1 MSVTRLV
8 RIGAFAVALVV
19 AVVSSGSA
27 QGSTTTGAIRGRV
40 ADEAGN
46 PLPAA
51 TVVAT
56 NEETGFQR
64 GTQTDD
70 DGVYVVRFLPP
81 GTYRVAARR
90 IGQQQAELP
99 GVRVT
104 VGSTA
109 PANFTL
115 RTAAVQLTGVEVRAN
130 AREIDV
136 ADAGVKQTVSQEEIA
151 ELPSLGRDFTDFIA
165 LSGLV
170 SPAPEVTTGGQFA
183 IAGQRPS
190 QTSIQIDG
198 VDANNAFFGENRG
211 GSRIPFAFSLESIR
225 EFQIITNG
233 FDVEFGNYSGGV
245 INIVTQGGTNDFRA
259 SVYGNYRGK
268 SFTRSDF
275 DGNPPNNFS
284 VQQYAGKVSGPI
296 IRDRVH
302 YLVSLDGQRRR
313 EPFRSIT
320 PEFLRG
326 TGAPEDVATA
336 DSLERFFDVLEE
348 QYGVGGARSQYGEWE
363 ISNDVLT
370 LFGRLDW
377 TLSDRHRLSVRNNFS
392 DHKNLNEAGGFAFP
406 AGISQAESFKDRANS
421 LVSELTS
428 VITPRIFNVLRLQYA
443 TEERPRIG
451 NNLKP
456 ELRVRLD
463 ANETVEYGG
472 AFISFRNFLDETKF
486 QIVDNVTLA
495 LGNHS
500 LKLGTNNTFSS
511 IENIFW
517 LNGSGGFEF
526 NSLADFEAFRP
537 SRFNRNVRADSVA
550 PNATFDVQEYSLY
563 AQDEWRITPK
573 LLGVIG
579 VRYDVQRYG
588 DRPGRVVDAERA
600 FGIETGVAPID
611 DNNVSPRLSFT
622 YDVRG
627 NATEL
632 IRIGAGFFY
641 GRVPFVMGSNV
652 GITDNPLLV
661 VDCRGSLTAVPLPPD
676 IPPDPSDYRT
686 WAASGDDNPF
696 TCGGAGGFG
705 GVPEYTFWNG
715 GFELPETLKANVGY
729 ERQLRP
735 GTIASIDLLFSESS
749 KLYTVRNINLRDP
762 QFQLASEGGRRVFVP
777 AGRFAPISAAGADR
791 FRNTDFAS
799 VYVNYNDGVA
809 RSFSTTLNVDHRLTD
824 SSAVRASY
832 TYTRA
837 YDNSTYSCCTANEG
851 FTSQRYGALGPNVI
865 GDIGDEAAGW
875 GPSNFS
881 RDHTIVLSG
890 TFRLPF
896 GIRLSPKWSIRSGT
910 PWGPEVSGDING
922 DGVLFNDRPYI
933 FRPNELPVFVPA
945 SVVNRDSVVAVAR
958 ARYSDILAKHD
969 CVGDYV
975 GQIIPRNTCRQPWF
989 NQLDLTIR
997 KRFAT
1002 AADQGAEVHVDL
1014 FNVLNG
1020 LNDKW
1025 GRNVSVT
1032 AARRNLLFAQQYDPG
1047 TGQVLYTVPAP
1058 ESFADRTQVG
1068 SNLLMQ
1074 FSAQIGVRYYF

>member
-1 MSVTRLV
+1 MSVIRLA
-8 RIGAFAVALVV
+8 RLAAFNSLLLAGVV
-19 AVVSSGSA
+19 ASA
-27 QGSTTTGAIRGRV
+27 AAQASTTTGNIRGRV
-40 ADEAGN
+40 TDEAGN

-64 GTQTDD
+64 GTQTGD
-70 DGVYVVRFLPP
+70 DGVFVVRFLPP
-81 GTYRVAARR
+81 GSYRVAARR
-90 IGQQQAELP
+90 IGQQASELP
-99 GVRVT
+99 GIRVT

-115 RTAAVQLTGVEVRAN
+115 RTAAVQLAGVEVTA
-130 AREIDV
+130 AGREIDV

-259 SVYGNYRGK
+259 SLYGNYRDK
-268 SFTRSDF
+268 SLTREDF

-296 IRDRVH
+296 VRDQLH
-302 YLVSLDGQRRR
+302 YLVSVDGQRRR

-320 PEFLRG
+320 PGFLRASG
-326 TGAPEDVATA
+326 DAADAASA
-336 DSLERFFDVLEE
+336 DSLERFFDVLESE
-348 QYGVGGARSQYGEWE
+348 YGVAGAASQYGEWE

-370 LFGRLDW
+370 IFGRLDW
-377 TLSDRHRLSVRNNFS
+377 TLNDRHRLSVRNNFS
-392 DHKNLNEAGGFAFP
+392 DHKNLDEAGSFAFP
-406 AGISQAESFKDRANS
+406 AGRSQAESFKDRANS
-421 LVSELTS
+421 LVGELTS
-428 VITPRIFNVLRLQYA
+428 VLTPSIFNVLRVQYA

-486 QIVDNVTLA
+486 QVVDNVTLA
-495 LGNHS
+495 LGDHS
-500 LKLGTNNTFSS
+500 IKLGTNNTFTA

-537 SRFNRNVRADSVA
+537 SRFNRNVRADSVT

-573 LLGVIG
+573 LLGVFG
-579 VRYDVQRYG
+579 VRYDIQRYG

-600 FGIETGVAPID
+600 FGLETGIAPID
-611 DNNVSPRLSFT
+611 DDNISPRVSFT
-622 YDVRG
+622 YDLKG
-627 NATEL
+627 DATQL
-632 IRIGAGFFY
+632 IRLGGGLFY

-652 GITDNPLLV
+652 ASTDTPLLV
-661 VDCRGSLTAVPLPPD
+661 VECRGSLTEVPTPPD
-676 IPPDPSDYRT
+676 VPPDVSDYPT
-686 WAASGDDNPF
+686 WAASGENNPF
-696 TCGGAGGFG
+696 GCGGAGGVG
-705 GVPEYTFWNG
+705 GVPEYAFWNS
-715 GFELPETLKANVGY
+715 GFEIPETIKANIGY

-735 GTIASIDLLFSESS
+735 GTLASIDLLFSESS

-762 QFQLASEGGRRVFVP
+762 QFELTGEGGRRVFVP
-777 AGRFAPISAAGADR
+777 AGRFAPNSAAGTDR
-791 FRNTDFAS
+791 FRNADFAS
-799 VYVNYNDGVA
+799 VYVNYNDGIA
-809 RSFSTTLNVDHRLTD
+809 RSFAASLNVDHRLTD

-851 FTSQRYGALGPNVI
+851 FTGQRYGALGPNVI
-865 GDIGDEAAGW
+865 GGIGDEARGW
-875 GPSNFS
+875 GPSNFT
-881 RDHTIVLSG
+881 REHTIVLSG
-890 TFRLPF
+890 TFRLPY
-896 GIRLSPKWSIRSGT
+896 GIRVSPKWSIRSGT
-910 PWGPEVSGDING
+910 PWGPEVSGDINA
-922 DGVLFNDRPYI
+922 DGVNFNDRPYI
-933 FRPNELPVFVPA
+933 FRPEELPVFVA
-945 SVVNRDSVVAVAR
+945 SSATNPDSVVAAAR
-958 ARYSDILAKHD
+958 SRYADFLGEHD

-989 NQLDLTIR
+989 NQLDMTIR
-997 KRFAT
+997 KRFET
-1002 AADQGAEVHVDL
+1002 AGDQAAEVHIDL

-1020 LNDKW
+1020 LNSAW

-1032 AARRNLLFAQQYDPG
+1032 AARRNILLAQDYDAAN
-1047 TGQVLYTVPAP
+1047 GQVRYTVPAT
-1058 ESFADRTQVG
+1058 FASRTQVG
-1068 SNLLMQ
+1068 SNLLLQ
-1074 FSAQIGVRYYF
+1074 FSAQIGLRYYF

>member
-1 MSVTRLV
+1 MFLTGILRCAGIAIALLATIAASA
-8 RIGAFAVALVV
+8 GAQA
-19 AVVSSGSA
+19 
-27 QGSTTTGAIRGRV
+27 STTTGNIRGRV
-40 ADEAGN
+40 IDEAGN

-81 GTYRVAARR
+81 GSYRVAARR
-90 IGQQQAELP
+90 IGQQPSEVP
-99 GVRVT
+99 GIRVT

-115 RTAAVQLTGVEVRAN
+115 RTAAVQLTGVEVVAN

-170 SPAPEVTTGGQFA
+170 SPAPEVTTGGQFS

-259 SVYGNYRGK
+259 SLYGNYRDK
-268 SFTRSDF
+268 SLTREDF
-275 DGNPPNNFS
+275 DGNAPNNFS

-296 IRDRVH
+296 IRDRLH
-302 YLVSLDGQRRR
+302 YLVSVDGQRRR

-320 PEFLRG
+320 PAFLRG
-326 TGAPEDVATA
+326 TGDAADAASA
-336 DSLERFFDVLEE
+336 DSLERFFDVLES
-348 QYGVGGARSQYGEWE
+348 QYGVASAGSQYGEWE

-370 LFGRLDW
+370 LFGRADW

-392 DHKNLNEAGGFAFP
+392 DHKNLDEAGSFAFP
-406 AGISQAESFKDRANS
+406 AGRSQAESFKDRANS
-421 LVSELTS
+421 LVGELTS
-428 VITPRIFNVLRLQYA
+428 VITPSIFNVLRLQYA

-472 AFISFRNFLDETKF
+472 AFISFRNFLDETKL
-486 QIVDNVTLA
+486 QLVDNVTLA

-500 LKLGTNNTFSS
+500 IKVGTNNTFTS

-537 SRFNRNVRADSVA
+537 SRFNRNVRADSVT
-550 PNATFDVQEYSLY
+550 PNAVFDVQEYSAY

-573 LLGVIG
+573 LLGVFG
-579 VRYDVQRYG
+579 VRYDIQRYG

-600 FGIETGVAPID
+600 FGLETGIAPID
-611 DNNVSPRLSFT
+611 DNNVSPRVSFT
-622 YDVRG
+622 YDLKG
-627 NATEL
+627 DATQV
-632 IRIGAGFFY
+632 IRAGAGLFY

-652 GITDNPLLV
+652 ASTDTPLLV
-661 VDCRGSLTAVPLPPD
+661 VECRGSLTEIPVPADVPPS
-676 IPPDPSDYRT
+676 PASYRN

-696 TCGGAGGFG
+696 TCGGAGGVG
-705 GVPEYTFWNG
+705 GVPEYAFWNS
-715 GFELPETLKANVGY
+715 GFEIPETLKANIGY
-729 ERQLRP
+729 ERQLRR
-735 GTIASIDLLFSESS
+735 GTLASIDLLFSESS
-749 KLYTVRNINLRDP
+749 KLYTVRNVNLRDP
-762 QFQLASEGGRRVFVP
+762 QFELAGEGGRRVFVP
-777 AGRFAPISAAGADR
+777 AGRFTPSTAAGTDR

-799 VYVNYNDGVA
+799 IYVNYNDGVA
-809 RSFSTTLNVDHRLTD
+809 RAFAATLNIDHRLTD

-865 GDIGDEAAGW
+865 GPIGDESTGW
-875 GPSNFS
+875 GPSNFN
-881 RDHTIVLSG
+881 RDHSIVLSG
-890 TFRLPF
+890 TFRLPY
-896 GIRLSPKWSIRSGT
+896 GIRVSPKWSIRSGT
-910 PWGPEVSGDING
+910 PWGPEVSGDINA
-922 DGVLFNDRPYI
+922 DGVNFNDRPFI
-933 FRPNELPVFVPA
+933 FRPEDLPVFVA
-945 SVVNRDSVVAVAR
+945 SSVTNRDSVVAVAR
-958 ARYSDILAKHD
+958 ARYSDFLAEND

-989 NQLDLTIR
+989 NQLDMTIR

-1002 AADQGAEVHVDL
+1002 AGDQAAEVHIDL

-1020 LNDKW
+1020 LNSDW

-1032 AARRNLLFAQQYDPG
+1032 AARRNLLLAQQYDAG
-1047 TGQVLYTVPAP
+1047 TGQVQYTVPAT
-1058 ESFADRTQVG
+1058 FASRTQVG
-1068 SNLLMQ
+1068 SNLLLQ

>member
-1 MSVTRLV
+1 MSVTTLTR
-8 RIGAFAVALVV
+8 GAAMALGLLVV
-19 AVVSSGSA
+19 LASSAGA
-27 QGSTTTGAIRGRV
+27 QASTTTGNIRGRV
-40 ADEAGN
+40 VDEAGN

-51 TVVAT
+51 TVLAT

-64 GTQTDD
+64 GTQTGD

-90 IGQQQAELP
+90 IGQQPAEVP
-99 GVRVT
+99 GIRVT

-115 RTAAVQLTGVEVRAN
+115 RTAAVQLTGIEVTASGRS
-130 AREIDV
+130 IDV

-151 ELPSLGRDFTDFIA
+151 QLPSLGRDFTDFIA

-170 SPAPEVTTGGQFA
+170 SPVPEETTGGQFS
-183 IAGQRPS
+183 IAGLRPS
-190 QTSIQIDG
+190 QTSVQIDG

-259 SVYGNYRGK
+259 SVYGNHRGK
-268 SFTRSDF
+268 SLTRSDF

-284 VQQYAGKVSGPI
+284 AQQYAARVSGPV
-296 IRDRVH
+296 IRDQLH
-302 YLVSLDGQRRR
+302 YLVSVDGQRRR

-326 TGAPEDVATA
+326 TGEPADAATA
-336 DSLERFFDVLEE
+336 DSLERFFNVLEA
-348 QYGVGGARSQYGEWE
+348 QYGVAGARSQYGEWE

-377 TLSDRHRLSVRNNFS
+377 TLNDRHRLSIRNNFS
-392 DHKNLNEAGGFAFP
+392 DHKNLDEAGGFAFP

-421 LVSELTS
+421 LVGELTS
-428 VITPRIFNVLRLQYA
+428 VITPRIFNVLRVQYA

-463 ANETVEYGG
+463 PNETVEYGG
-472 AFISFRNFLDETKF
+472 AFISFRNFLDETKL

-495 LGNHS
+495 FGDHS
-500 LKLGTNNTFSS
+500 LKLGTNNTFTS
-511 IENIFW
+511 IENVFW

-526 NSLADFEAFRP
+526 NSLGDFAAFRP
-537 SRFNRNVRADSVA
+537 SRFSRNVRADSVT

-563 AQDEWRITPK
+563 GQDEWRITPK

-600 FGIETGVAPID
+600 FGIETGIAPID
-611 DNNVSPRLSFT
+611 DNNISPRASFT

-627 NATEL
+627 DGTEI
-632 IRIGAGFFY
+632 IRAGAGLFY

-652 GITDNPLLV
+652 SITDTPLLV
-661 VDCRGSLTAVPLPPD
+661 VDCRGSLTADPVPPD
-676 IPPDPSDYRT
+676 VPPSPAAYRT
-686 WAASGDDNPF
+686 WASTGDDNPF
-696 TCGGAGGFG
+696 TCGGAGGLT
-705 GVPEYTFWNG
+705 GVPEYTFWND

-729 ERQLRP
+729 ERQIRP
-735 GTIASIDLLFSESS
+735 GTIASLDFIFSESS
-749 KLYTVRNINLRDP
+749 KLYTVRNVNLRDP
-762 QFQLASEGGRRVFVP
+762 QFELAAEGGRRVFVP
-777 AGRFAPISAAGADR
+777 ASRFSPSLGAGTDR
-791 FRNTDFAS
+791 LRNTDFAN
-799 VYVNYNDGVA
+799 VYVNYNDGLA
-809 RSFSTTLNVDHRLTD
+809 RSMSGTINVDHRLTD
-824 SSAVRASY
+824 SSSLRASY
-832 TYTRA
+832 TYTWA
-837 YDNSTYSCCTANEG
+837 YDNSSYSCCTAFEA
-851 FTSQRYGALGPNVI
+851 FTDPRYGALGPNII
-865 GDIGDEAAGW
+865 GAIGDESGGW
-875 GPSNFS
+875 GPSDFE
-881 RDHTIVLSG
+881 RKHAVVFSG
-890 TFRLPF
+890 TFRLPY
-896 GIRLSPKWSIRSGT
+896 GIRVSPKWSLRSGR

-933 FRPNELPVFVPA
+933 FRPEELPVFVPA
-945 SVVNRDSVVAVAR
+945 SVTNRDSVIAVSR
-958 ARYSDILAKHD
+958 ARYADILGEFD

-997 KRFAT
+997 KHFAT
-1002 AADQGAEVHVDL
+1002 AGDQAAEIHVDL

-1020 LNDKW
+1020 LNRKW
-1025 GRNVSVT
+1025 GRNVHIFQ
-1032 AARRNLLFAQQYDPG
+1032 ARRNLLFAQQYDAG
-1047 TGQVLYTVPAP
+1047 SGQVQYTVPTT
-1058 ESFADRTQVG
+1058 FATRTQVG
-1068 SNLLMQ
+1068 SNLLLQ
-1074 FSAQIGVRYYF
+1074 FSAQVGLRYSF

>member
-1 MSVTRLV
+1 MFVTALTRRVVFALGLLV
-8 RIGAFAVALVV
+8 GVA
-19 AVVSSGSA
+19 SSMAA
-27 QGSTTTGAIRGRV
+27 QASTTTGNIRGRV
-40 ADEAGN
+40 VDEAGN

-70 DGVYVVRFLPP
+70 EGVYVLRFLPP
-81 GTYRVAARR
+81 GSYRVAARR
-90 IGQQQAELP
+90 IGQQPSEVP
-99 GVRVT
+99 GIRVT

-115 RTAAVQLTGVEVRAN
+115 RSAAVQLTGVEVTAN

-245 INIVTQGGTNDFRA
+245 VNIVTQGGTNDFRA
-259 SVYGNYRGK
+259 SIYGNYRDK
-268 SFTRSDF
+268 SLTREDF

-296 IRDRVH
+296 VRDQLH
-302 YLVSLDGQRRR
+302 YLVSVDGQRRR

-320 PEFLRG
+320 PAFLRG
-326 TGAPEDVATA
+326 NNEPADSASA
-336 DSLERFFDVLEE
+336 DSLERFFDVLED
-348 QYGVGGARSQYGEWE
+348 QYGVTGAASQYGEWE

-370 LFGRLDW
+370 IFGRLDW
-377 TLSDRHRLSVRNNFS
+377 TLNDRHRMSVRNNFS
-392 DHKNLNEAGGFAFP
+392 DHKNLDEAGSFAFP
-406 AGISQAESFKDRANS
+406 AGRSQAESFKDRANS
-421 LVSELTS
+421 LVGELTS
-428 VITPRIFNVLRLQYA
+428 VITPRIFNVLRVQYA

-486 QIVDNVTLA
+486 QVVDNVTLA
-495 LGNHS
+495 FGDHS
-500 LKLGTNNTFSS
+500 IKLGTNNTFTS

-537 SRFNRNVRADSVA
+537 SRFNRNVRADSVT
-550 PNATFDVQEYSLY
+550 PNATFDVQEYSVY

-573 LLGVIG
+573 LLGVFG
-579 VRYDVQRYG
+579 VRYDIQRYG

-600 FGIETGVAPID
+600 FGLETGIAPID
-611 DNNVSPRLSFT
+611 DNNISPRVSFT
-622 YDVRG
+622 YDLKG
-627 NATEL
+627 DATQL
-632 IRIGAGFFY
+632 IRLGGGLFY

-652 GITDNPLLV
+652 ASTDTPLLV
-661 VDCRGSLTAVPLPPD
+661 VECRGSLTEVPTPPD
-676 IPPDPSDYRT
+676 VPPDVSDYPT
-686 WAASGDDNPF
+686 WAASGEDNPF
-696 TCGGAGGFG
+696 GCGGAGGVG
-705 GVPEYTFWNG
+705 GVPEYAFWNS
-715 GFELPETLKANVGY
+715 GFEIPETIKANIGY

-735 GTIASIDLLFSESS
+735 GTLASIDLLFSESS

-762 QFQLASEGGRRVFVP
+762 QFQLTGEGGRRVFVP
-777 AGRFAPISAAGADR
+777 AGRFSPSSAAGSDR
-791 FRNTDFAS
+791 FRNADFAS
-799 VYVNYNDGVA
+799 VYVNYNDGIA
-809 RSFSTTLNVDHRLTD
+809 RSFAASLNVDHRLTD

-851 FTSQRYGALGPNVI
+851 FTGQRYGALGPNVI
-865 GDIGDEAAGW
+865 GGIGDEATGW
-875 GPSNFS
+875 GPSNFNREHS
-881 RDHTIVLSG
+881 IVLSG

-896 GIRLSPKWSIRSGT
+896 GIRVSPKWSIRSGT
-910 PWGPEVSGDING
+910 PWGPEVSGDINA
-922 DGVLFNDRPYI
+922 DGVNFNDRPYI
-933 FRPNELPVFVPA
+933 FRPEELPVFVAA
-945 SVVNRDSVVAVAR
+945 SATNPDSVVASAR
-958 ARYSDILAKHD
+958 ARYADFLGEHD

-989 NQLDLTIR
+989 NQLDMTIR
-997 KRFAT
+997 KRFET
-1002 AADQGAEVHVDL
+1002 AGDQAAEVHIDL

-1020 LNDKW
+1020 LNSDW

-1032 AARRNLLFAQQYDPG
+1032 AARRNLLLAQDYDAANG
-1047 TGQVLYTVPAP
+1047 RIRYTVPAR
-1058 ESFADRTQVG
+1058 FADRTQVG
-1068 SNLLMQ
+1068 SNLLLQ

>member
-1 MSVTRLV
+1 MMR
-8 RIGAFAVALVV
+8 FAGVAALAVGLLATV
-19 AVVSSGSA
+19 ASSGIA
-27 QGSTTTGAIRGRV
+27 QSSTTTGNIRGRV
-40 ADEAGN
+40 TDEAGN

-70 DGVYVVRFLPP
+70 AGVYVVRFLPP

-90 IGQQQAELP
+90 IGQQASEVS
-99 GVRVT
+99 GIRVI
-104 VGSTA
+104 VGSTT

-115 RTAAVQLTGVEVRAN
+115 RTAAVQLTGVEVTASARA
-130 AREIDV
+130 IDV

-151 ELPSLGRDFTDFIA
+151 ELPALGRDFTDFIS

-233 FDVEFGNYSGGV
+233 FDVEFGAYSGGIV
-245 INIVTQGGTNDFRA
+245 NIVTQGGTNDFRGTL
-259 SVYGNYRGK
+259 YGNYRGQ
-268 SFTRSDF
+268 SLTSNDF

-284 VQQYAGKVSGPI
+284 VQQYAGRVSGPI
-296 IRDRVH
+296 ARDKVH
-302 YLVSLDGQRRR
+302 YLLSLDGQRRR
-313 EPFRSIT
+313 EPFRSIS
-320 PEFLRG
+320 PQFLRG
-326 TGAPEDVATA
+326 SGNAEDVATA
-336 DSLERFFDVLEE
+336 DSLERFYDVLET
-348 QYGVGGARSQYGEWE
+348 QYGVANASSQYGEWE

-370 LFGRLDW
+370 IFGRIDW
-377 TLSDRHRLSVRNNFS
+377 SLNDRHRLSLRNNYS
-392 DHKNLNEAGGFAFP
+392 NHKNHDEAGSFAFP
-406 AGISQAESFKDRANS
+406 AGISQAEAFEDRANS
-421 LVSELTS
+421 LVGELTS
-428 VITPRIFNVLRLQYA
+428 VITPSIFNVLRVQYA
-443 TEERPRIG
+443 TEDRPRIG

-472 AFISFRNFLDETKF
+472 AFISFRNFLDERKL
-486 QIVDNVTLA
+486 QIVDNVTFA
-495 LGNHS
+495 AGDHT

-517 LNGSGGFEF
+517 LNGSGGYEF

-537 SRFNRNVRADSVA
+537 SRFNRNVRADSVT
-550 PNATFDVQEYSLY
+550 PNATFDVQEYSIY

-573 LLGVIG
+573 LIGIFG

-600 FGIETGVAPID
+600 FGIETGIAPID
-611 DNNVSPRLSFT
+611 DNNISPRVSFT
-622 YDVRG
+622 YNVRG

-632 IRIGAGFFY
+632 IRAGAGFFY

-652 GITDNPLLV
+652 AITDNPLLV
-661 VDCRGSLTAVPLPPD
+661 VDCRGSLTAIPVPPD
-676 IPPDPSDYRT
+676 IPPSPAAYET
-686 WAASGDDNPF
+686 WSPSGDDNPF
-696 TCGGAGGFG
+696 TCGGAGGLG
-705 GVPEYTFWNG
+705 GVPEYTFWNS
-715 GFELPETLKANVGY
+715 GFELPETIKANLGY

-735 GTIASIDLLFSESS
+735 GTVASIDLLYSESS
-749 KLYTVRNINLRDP
+749 KLYTVRNINLRDA
-762 QFQLASEGGRRVFVP
+762 QFELATEGGRRVFVP
-777 AGRFAPISAAGADR
+777 AGRFAPASAAGSDR
-791 FRNTDFAS
+791 FLNTDFAS

-809 RSFSTTLNVDHRLTD
+809 RAFAATLNVDHRLND
-824 SSAVRASY
+824 SSSVRASY
-832 TYTRA
+832 TFTRA

-851 FTSQRYGALGPNVI
+851 FTGQRYGALGPNAI
-865 GDIGDEAAGW
+865 GDIGDESAGW
-875 GPSNFS
+875 GPSNFT
-881 RDHTIVLSG
+881 RDHAIVLSG
-890 TFRLPF
+890 TFRAPF
-896 GIRLSPKWSIRSGT
+896 GIRVSPKWSIRSGT

-922 DGVLFNDRPYI
+922 DGVLFNDRPYV
-933 FRPNELPVFVPA
+933 FRPEELPVFVA
-945 SVVNRDSVVAVAR
+945 SSVTNRDSVVALHR
-958 ARYSDILAKHD
+958 ARYSDILAEHE

-997 KRFAT
+997 KRFT
-1002 AADQGAEVHVDL
+1002 TGGDQGAELQIDL

-1020 LNDKW
+1020 LNSDW

-1032 AARRNLLFAQQYDPG
+1032 AARRNLLLAQQYDAASG
-1047 TGQVLYTVPAP
+1047 NVQYTVPTT
-1058 ESFADRTQVG
+1058 FADRTQVG
-1068 SNLLMQ
+1068 SNLLLQ

>member
-1 MSVTRLV
+1 VSVIRLA
-8 RIGAFAVALVV
+8 RLATLACALL
-19 AVVSSGSA
+19 AGSVSLAAA
-27 QGSTTTGAIRGRV
+27 QASTTTGNIRGRV
-40 ADEAGN
+40 TDEAGN

-64 GTQTDD
+64 GTQTGD

-81 GTYRVAARR
+81 GSYRVAARR
-90 IGQQQAELP
+90 IGQEPSEVP
-99 GVRVT
+99 GIRVT

-115 RTAAVQLTGVEVRAN
+115 RTAAVQLSVLTVTAN

-259 SVYGNYRGK
+259 SLYGNYRDK
-268 SFTRSDF
+268 SLTREDF

-296 IRDRVH
+296 RRDRLH
-302 YLVSLDGQRRR
+302 YLVSVDGQRRR

-320 PEFLRG
+320 PAFLRASG
-326 TGAPEDVATA
+326 DAADAASA
-336 DSLERFFDVLEE
+336 DSLERFFDVLESE
-348 QYGVGGARSQYGEWE
+348 YGVAGAASQYGEWE

-370 LFGRLDW
+370 IFGRVDW
-377 TLSDRHRLSVRNNFS
+377 TLNDRHRLSVRNNFS
-392 DHKNLNEAGGFAFP
+392 DHKNLDEAGSFAFP
-406 AGISQAESFKDRANS
+406 AGRSQAESFKDRANS
-421 LVSELTS
+421 LVGELTS
-428 VITPRIFNVLRLQYA
+428 VITPSIFNVFRIQYA

-472 AFISFRNFLDETKF
+472 AFISFRNFLDETKL
-486 QIVDNVTLA
+486 QLVDNVTLA
-495 LGNHS
+495 LGDHS
-500 LKLGTNNTFSS
+500 IKVGTNNTLTS

-537 SRFNRNVRADSVA
+537 SRFNRNVRADSVT
-550 PNATFDVQEYSLY
+550 PNATFDVQEYSVY

-573 LLGVIG
+573 LLGVFG
-579 VRYDVQRYG
+579 VRYDIQRYG

-600 FGIETGVAPID
+600 FGLETGIAPID
-611 DNNVSPRLSFT
+611 DNNVSPRVSFT
-622 YDVRG
+622 YDLKG
-627 NATEL
+627 DATQL
-632 IRIGAGFFY
+632 IRLGGGLFY

-652 GITDNPLLV
+652 ASTDTPLLV
-661 VDCRGSLTAVPLPPD
+661 VECRGSLAEIPTPPD
-676 IPPDPSDYRT
+676 VPPSVAPYRN
-686 WAASGDDNPF
+686 WSASGDDNPF
-696 TCGGAGGFG
+696 GCGGAGGLG
-705 GVPEYTFWNG
+705 GVPEYAFWNS
-715 GFELPETLKANVGY
+715 GFEIPETIKANIGY

-735 GTIASIDLLFSESS
+735 GTLASVDLLFSESS

-762 QFQLASEGGRRVFVP
+762 QFELTGEGGRRIFVP
-777 AGRFAPISAAGADR
+777 AGRFSPSSAAGTDR
-791 FRNTDFAS
+791 FRNADFAS
-799 VYVNYNDGVA
+799 VYVNYNDGIA
-809 RSFSTTLNVDHRLTD
+809 RSFAASLNVDHRLSD
-824 SSAVRASY
+824 SAAVRASY

-851 FTSQRYGALGPNVI
+851 FTGQRYGALGPNVI
-865 GDIGDEAAGW
+865 GGIGDESRGW
-875 GPSNFS
+875 GPSNFN
-881 RDHTIVLSG
+881 REHTIVLSG

-896 GIRLSPKWSIRSGT
+896 GIRVSPKWSIRSGT
-910 PWGPEVSGDING
+910 PWGPEVSGDINA
-922 DGVLFNDRPYI
+922 DGVSFNDRPYI
-933 FRPNELPVFVPA
+933 FRPEELPVFVA
-945 SVVNRDSVVAVAR
+945 SSATNPDSIVAAAR
-958 ARYSDILAKHD
+958 SRYSDFLGEHD

-989 NQLDLTIR
+989 NQLDMTVR
-997 KRFAT
+997 KRFDMAGDQ
-1002 AADQGAEVHVDL
+1002 AAELHIDL

-1020 LNDKW
+1020 LNSDW

-1032 AARRNLLFAQQYDPG
+1032 AARRNILLAQDYDAAN
-1047 TGQVLYTVPAP
+1047 GQVRYTVPAT
-1058 ESFADRTQVG
+1058 FASRTQVG
-1068 SNLLMQ
+1068 SNLLLQ
-1074 FSAQIGVRYYF
+1074 FSAQIGLRYYF

>member
-1 MSVTRLV
+1 MTSIIRRATIALALLAA
-8 RIGAFAVALVV
+8 IATSAF
-19 AVVSSGSA
+19 A
-27 QGSTTTGAIRGRV
+27 QGSTTTGSIRGRV
-40 ADEAGN
+40 VNEGGN

-64 GTQTDD
+64 GTQSDD
-70 DGVYVVRFLPP
+70 EGVYVIRFLPP
-81 GTYRVAARR
+81 GSYRVAARR
-90 IGQQQAELP
+90 IGQTAAEVP

-115 RTAAVQLTGVEVRAN
+115 RAAAVQLAGVEVTASG
-130 AREIDV
+130 REIDV
-136 ADAGVKQTVSQEEIA
+136 ADAGVKQTVTQEEIA
-151 ELPSLGRDFTDFIA
+151 ELPSLGRDFTDFIS

-259 SVYGNYRGK
+259 SVYGNYRDK
-268 SFTRSDF
+268 SLTREDF
-275 DGNPPNNFS
+275 DGNAPNNFS

-296 IRDRVH
+296 RRDQLH
-302 YLVSLDGQRRR
+302 YLVSVDGQRRR

-320 PEFLRG
+320 PAFLRG
-326 TGAPEDVATA
+326 TGNAADAASA
-336 DSLERFFDVLEE
+336 DSLERFYEVLEG
-348 QYGVGGARSQYGEWE
+348 QYGVAGASSQYGEWE

-370 LFGRLDW
+370 IFGRLDW
-377 TLSDRHRLSVRNNFS
+377 TINDRHRLSVRNNFS
-392 DHKNLNEAGGFAFP
+392 DHKNLDEAGGFAFP
-406 AGISQAESFKDRANS
+406 AGRSQAESFKDRANS

-456 ELRVRLD
+456 ELRVRLN

-472 AFISFRNFLDETKF
+472 AFISFRNFLDETKL
-486 QIVDNVTLA
+486 QLVDNVTLA
-495 LGNHS
+495 LGDHS
-500 LKLGTNNTFSS
+500 FKLGTNNTFTS

-526 NSLADFEAFRP
+526 NSLGDFEAFRP
-537 SRFNRNVRADSVA
+537 SRFNRNVRADSVT
-550 PNATFDVQEYSLY
+550 PNATFDVQEYSVY

-579 VRYDVQRYG
+579 VRYDIQRYG
-588 DRPGRVVDAERA
+588 DRPGRVVNAERA
-600 FGIETGVAPID
+600 FGLETGIAPVD
-611 DNNVSPRLSFT
+611 DNNVSPRVSFT
-622 YDVRG
+622 YNVTGD
-627 NATEL
+627 ATQV
-632 IRIGAGFFY
+632 IRLGAGLFY

-652 GITDNPLLV
+652 ASTDNPLLV
-661 VDCRGSLTAVPLPPD
+661 VECRGSLTEIPTPPD
-676 IPPDPSDYRT
+676 APPSPAPYRD
-686 WAASGDDNPF
+686 WSASGNDNPF
-696 TCGGAGGFG
+696 TCGGAGGVG
-705 GVPEYTFWNG
+705 GVPEYAFWNP
-715 GFELPETLKANVGY
+715 GFEIPETLKANIGY
-729 ERQLRP
+729 ERQLRR
-735 GTIASIDLLFSESS
+735 GTLASIDLLFSESS

-762 QFQLASEGGRRVFVP
+762 QFQLSGEGGRRVFVP
-777 AGRFAPISAAGADR
+777 AGRFTPSSAAGTDR
-791 FRNTDFAS
+791 FRNADFAS
-799 VYVNYNDGVA
+799 VYVNYNDGIA
-809 RSFSTTLNVDHRLTD
+809 RAFAATLNLDHRLTD

-832 TYTRA
+832 TFTRA

-865 GDIGDEAAGW
+865 GAIGDESAGW
-875 GPSNFS
+875 GLSNFN
-881 RDHTIVLSG
+881 REHAIVLSG

-896 GIRLSPKWSIRSGT
+896 GIRVSPKWSIRSGT
-910 PWGPEVSGDING
+910 PWGPEVSGDINA
-922 DGVLFNDRPYI
+922 DGVSFNDRPYI
-933 FRPNELPVFVPA
+933 FRPEELPVFVPA
-945 SVVNRDSVVAVAR
+945 SVINRDSVVAVAR
-958 ARYSDILAKHD
+958 ARYSDFLEKHD

-989 NQLDLTIR
+989 NQLDMTIR

-1002 AADQGAEVHVDL
+1002 AGDQAAEVHIDL
-1014 FNVLNG
+1014 FNVMNG
-1020 LNDKW
+1020 LNKDW

-1032 AARRNLLFAQQYDPG
+1032 AARRNLLLAQDYDA
-1047 TGQVLYTVPAP
+1047 TNGQVRYTVPAT
-1058 ESFADRTQVG
+1058 FASRTQVG
-1068 SNLLMQ
+1068 SNLLLQ

>member
-1 MSVTRLV
+1 MSVTTLTR
-8 RIGAFAVALVV
+8 GAAIAFGLLVALV
-19 AVVSSGSA
+19 SSAGA
-27 QGSTTTGAIRGRV
+27 QASTTTGNIRGRV
-40 ADEAGN
+40 VDEAGN

-51 TVVAT
+51 TVLAT

-64 GTQTDD
+64 GTQTGD

-90 IGQQQAELP
+90 IGQQPAEVP

-109 PANFTL
+109 QANFTL
-115 RTAAVQLTGVEVRAN
+115 RTAAVQLTGVEVTAN

-259 SVYGNYRGK
+259 SVYGNYRDK
-268 SFTRSDF
+268 SLTRADF

-284 VQQYAGKVSGPI
+284 VQQYAGRVSGPL
-296 IRDRVH
+296 IRDQLH
-302 YLVSLDGQRRR
+302 YLVSVDGQRRR

-320 PEFLRG
+320 PAFLRG
-326 TGAPEDVATA
+326 TGAPEDAATA
-336 DSLERFFDVLEE
+336 DSLERFFDVLGS
-348 QYGVGGARSQYGEWE
+348 QYGVAGAASQYGEWE

-370 LFGRLDW
+370 LFGRVDW
-377 TLSDRHRLSVRNNFS
+377 TLNDRHRLSVRNNFS
-392 DHKNLNEAGGFAFP
+392 DHKNLDEAGGFAFP
-406 AGISQAESFKDRANS
+406 AGRSQAESFKDRANS
-421 LVSELTS
+421 LVGELTS
-428 VITPRIFNVLRLQYA
+428 VITPSIFNVLRVQYA
-443 TEERPRIG
+443 TEERPRVG

-472 AFISFRNFLDETKF
+472 AFISFRNFLDETKL

-495 LGNHS
+495 LGDHS
-500 LKLGTNNTFSS
+500 IKLGTNNTFSS
-511 IENIFW
+511 IENVFW

-526 NSLADFEAFRP
+526 NSLGDFEAFRP

-563 AQDEWRITPK
+563 AQDEWRITPR
-573 LLGVIG
+573 LLGVFG

-611 DNNVSPRLSFT
+611 DNNISPRVSFT
-622 YDVRG
+622 YDVKG
-627 NATEL
+627 DATQL
-632 IRIGAGFFY
+632 IRAGAGFFY

-652 GITDNPLLV
+652 AITDTPLLV
-661 VDCRGSLTAVPLPPD
+661 VDCRGSLTEIPTPPD
-676 IPPDPSDYRT
+676 VPPSPAPYRN
-686 WAASGDDNPF
+686 WAASGNDNPF
-696 TCGGAGGFG
+696 TCGGAGGLG
-705 GVPEYTFWNG
+705 GVPEYTFWQG
-715 GFELPETLKANVGY
+715 DFELPETLKANVGY
-729 ERQLRP
+729 ERQVRP
-735 GTIASIDLLFSESS
+735 GTLASIDVLFSETS
-749 KLYTVRNINLRDP
+749 KLYTVRNVNLRDP
-762 QFQLASEGGRRVFVP
+762 QFELSGEGGRRIFVP
-777 AGRFAPISAAGADR
+777 AGRFSPSSAAGADR

-809 RSFSTTLNVDHRLTD
+809 RAFAATLNIDHRLSD
-824 SSAVRASY
+824 SAAVRASY

-865 GDIGDEAAGW
+865 GAIGDEATGW
-875 GPSNFS
+875 GPSNFN
-881 RDHTIVLSG
+881 REHAIVLSG
-890 TFRLPF
+890 TFRLPY
-896 GIRLSPKWSIRSGT
+896 GIRVSPKWSIRSGT
-910 PWGPEVSGDING
+910 PWGPEVSGDINA
-922 DGVLFNDRPYI
+922 DGVNFNDRPYI
-933 FRPNELPVFVPA
+933 FRPEELPVFVPS
-945 SVVNRDSVVAVAR
+945 SVANRDSVVAVAR
-958 ARYSDILAKHD
+958 ARYADILGEFD

-989 NQLDLTIR
+989 NQLDMTIR
-997 KRFAT
+997 KRFET
-1002 AADQGAEVHVDL
+1002 AGSQAAEVHIDL

-1020 LNDKW
+1020 LNSDW

-1032 AARRNLLFAQQYDPG
+1032 AARRNLLVAQQYDAG
-1047 TGQVLYTVPAP
+1047 TGQVQYTVPAT
-1058 ESFADRTQVG
+1058 FGNRTQVG
-1068 SNLLMQ
+1068 SNLLLQ

>member
-1 MSVTRLV
+1 MSVIRLARLAAIV
-8 RIGAFAVALVV
+8 FVVLTAL
-19 AVVSSGSA
+19 VSSGGA
-27 QGSTTTGAIRGRV
+27 QASTTTGNIRGRV
-40 ADEAGN
+40 VDEAGN
-46 PLPAA
+46 PLLAT

-90 IGQQQAELP
+90 IGQQAAEVP
-99 GVRVT
+99 GIRVT

-115 RTAAVQLTGVEVRAN
+115 RTAAVQLTAVQVTAN
-130 AREIDV
+130 VREIDV

-170 SPAPEVTTGGQFA
+170 SPAPEVTTGGQFS

-268 SFTRSDF
+268 SLTRPDF

-284 VQQYAGKVSGPI
+284 VQQYAGRLSGPI
-296 IRDRVH
+296 IRDQLH
-302 YLVSLDGQRRR
+302 YLVSVDGQRRR
-313 EPFRSIT
+313 EPFRSIS
-320 PEFLRG
+320 PAFLRG

-336 DSLERFFDVLEE
+336 DSLERFFDVLET
-348 QYGVGGARSQYGEWE
+348 QYGVSGAGSQYGEWE

-377 TLSDRHRLSVRNNFS
+377 TLNDRHRLSVRNNFS
-392 DHKNLNEAGGFAFP
+392 DHKNLDEAGTFAIP

-421 LVSELTS
+421 LVGELTS

-472 AFISFRNFLDETKF
+472 AFISFRNFLDETKL
-486 QIVDNVTLA
+486 QLVDNVTLA
-495 LGNHS
+495 AGDHS
-500 LKLGTNNTFSS
+500 LKLGTNNTFTS
-511 IENIFW
+511 IENVFW

-537 SRFNRNVRADSVA
+537 SRFNRNVRADSVT
-550 PNATFDVQEYSLY
+550 PNAAFDVQEYSVY
-563 AQDEWRITPK
+563 GQDEWRITPK
-573 LLGVIG
+573 LLGVFG

-627 NATEL
+627 DATQL
-632 IRIGAGFFY
+632 IRAGAGFFY

-661 VDCRGSLTAVPLPPD
+661 VECRGALTDVPVPPD
-676 IPPDPSDYRT
+676 VPPSPAPYRT
-686 WAASGDDNPF
+686 WSSSGDDNPF
-696 TCGGAGGFG
+696 TCGGVGGLG

-715 GFELPETLKANVGY
+715 GFELPETLKANLGY

-735 GTIASIDLLFSESS
+735 GTLASIDLIFSESS

-762 QFQLASEGGRRVFVP
+762 QFELTGEGGRRVFVP
-777 AGRFAPISAAGADR
+777 AGRFTPSTAAGADR

-809 RSFSTTLNVDHRLTD
+809 RAVAATLNVDHRLGD

-832 TYTRA
+832 TYTKA

-865 GDIGDEAAGW
+865 GGIGDESTGW
-875 GPSNFS
+875 GPSNFT
-881 RDHTIVLSG
+881 REHAIVLSG

-896 GIRLSPKWSIRSGT
+896 GIRVSPKWSIRSGP

-922 DGVLFNDRPYI
+922 DGVLFNDRPYV
-933 FRPNELPVFVPA
+933 FRPEELPVFVAPT
-945 SVVNRDSVVAVAR
+945 VTNRDSVVAVAR
-958 ARYSDILAKHD
+958 ARYADILGTFD

-989 NQLDLTIR
+989 NQLDMTIR

-1002 AADQGAEVHVDL
+1002 AGDQAAEVHVDL

-1020 LNDKW
+1020 LSNKW
-1025 GRNVSVT
+1025 GRNVWVFQ
-1032 AARRNLLFAQQYDPG
+1032 ARRNLLVAQQYDAG
-1047 TGQVLYTVPAP
+1047 SGQVQYTVPAT
-1058 ESFADRTQVG
+1058 FGDRTQVG
-1068 SNLLMQ
+1068 ANLLMQ

>member
-1 MSVTRLV
+1 MIRLA
-8 RIGAFAVALVV
+8 RLAAFTSLLLAGI
-19 AVVSSGSA
+19 VSSGAA
-27 QGSTTTGAIRGRV
+27 QASTTTGNIRGRV
-40 ADEAGN
+40 IDEAGN

-64 GTQTDD
+64 GTQTGD
-70 DGVYVVRFLPP
+70 DGVFVVRFLPP
-81 GTYRVAARR
+81 GSYRVAARR
-90 IGQQQAELP
+90 IGQQASELP
-99 GVRVT
+99 GIRVT

-115 RTAAVQLTGVEVRAN
+115 RTAAVQLTGVEVTAN

-259 SVYGNYRGK
+259 SLYGNYRDK
-268 SFTRSDF
+268 SLTREDF
-275 DGNPPNNFS
+275 DGNAPNNFS
-284 VQQYAGKVSGPI
+284 VQQYAGKLSGPI
-296 IRDRVH
+296 VRDQLH
-302 YLVSLDGQRRR
+302 YLVSVDGQRRR

-320 PEFLRG
+320 PAFLRG
-326 TGAPEDVATA
+326 TGNAADAASA
-336 DSLERFFDVLEE
+336 DSLERFFDVLESE
-348 QYGVGGARSQYGEWE
+348 YGVAGAASQYGEWE

-370 LFGRLDW
+370 IFGRVDW
-377 TLSDRHRLSVRNNFS
+377 TLNDRHRLSVRNNFS
-392 DHKNLNEAGGFAFP
+392 DHKNLDEAGSFAFP
-406 AGISQAESFKDRANS
+406 AGRSQAESFKDRANS
-421 LVSELTS
+421 LVGELTS
-428 VITPRIFNVLRLQYA
+428 VITPSIFNVLRVQYA

-486 QIVDNVTLA
+486 QVVDNVTLA
-495 LGNHS
+495 LGDHS
-500 LKLGTNNTFSS
+500 IKLGTNNTFTS

-537 SRFNRNVRADSVA
+537 SRFNRNVRADSVT

-573 LLGVIG
+573 LLGVFG
-579 VRYDVQRYG
+579 VRYDIQRYG

-600 FGIETGVAPID
+600 FGLETGIAPID
-611 DNNVSPRLSFT
+611 DNNVSPRVSFT
-622 YDVRG
+622 YDVKG
-627 NATEL
+627 DATQL
-632 IRIGAGFFY
+632 IRLGAGLFY

-652 GITDNPLLV
+652 ASTDTPLLV
-661 VDCRGSLTAVPLPPD
+661 VECRGSLAEVPTPPD
-676 IPPDPSDYRT
+676 VPPDVSAYPT
-686 WAASGDDNPF
+686 WAASGEDNPF
-696 TCGGAGGFG
+696 GCGGVGGIG
-705 GVPEYTFWNG
+705 GVPEYAFWNS
-715 GFELPETLKANVGY
+715 GFEIPETLKANIGY

-735 GTIASIDLLFSESS
+735 GTLASIDLLFSESS

-762 QFQLASEGGRRVFVP
+762 QFELAGEGGRRIFVP
-777 AGRFAPISAAGADR
+777 AGRFAPSSAAGTDR
-791 FRNTDFAS
+791 FRNADFAS
-799 VYVNYNDGVA
+799 VYVNYNDGIA
-809 RSFSTTLNVDHRLTD
+809 RAFAASLNIDHRLSD
-824 SSAVRASY
+824 SAAVRASY

-851 FTSQRYGALGPNVI
+851 FTGQRYGALGPNVI
-865 GDIGDEAAGW
+865 GGIGDESTGW
-875 GPSNFS
+875 GPSNFN
-881 RDHTIVLSG
+881 REHTIVLSG

-896 GIRLSPKWSIRSGT
+896 GLRVSPKWSIRSGT
-910 PWGPEVSGDING
+910 PWGPEVSGDINA
-922 DGVLFNDRPYI
+922 DGVSFNDRPYI
-933 FRPNELPVFVPA
+933 FRPEELPVFVPSTA
-945 SVVNRDSVVAVAR
+945 SPEEALSLVATAR
-958 ARYSDILAKHD
+958 ARYSDFLEKHD

-989 NQLDLTIR
+989 NQLDMTVR
-997 KRFAT
+997 KRFET
-1002 AADQGAEVHVDL
+1002 AGDQAAEVHIDL

-1020 LNDKW
+1020 LNGDW

-1032 AARRNLLFAQQYDPG
+1032 AARRNLLLAQDYDASNS
-1047 TGQVLYTVPAP
+1047 QVRYTVPNT
-1058 ESFADRTQVG
+1058 FASRTQVG
-1068 SNLLMQ
+1068 SNLLLQ

>member
-1 MSVTRLV
+1 MSVIRLARLAALASLLLTGIV
-8 RIGAFAVALVV
+8 SSAVAQ
-19 AVVSSGSA
+19 A
-27 QGSTTTGAIRGRV
+27 STTTGNIRGRV
-40 ADEAGN
+40 TDEGGA

-70 DGVYVVRFLPP
+70 DGTYVVRFLPP
-81 GTYRVAARR
+81 GSYRVTARR
-90 IGQQQAELP
+90 IGQEQAELA
-99 GVRVT
+99 GIRVT

-115 RTAAVQLTGVEVRAN
+115 RTAAVQLTGVEVTAN
-130 AREIDV
+130 VREIDV

-245 INIVTQGGTNDFRA
+245 VNIVTQGGTNDFQA
-259 SVYGNYRGK
+259 SVYGNYRDK
-268 SFTRSDF
+268 SLTRADF

-284 VQQYAGKVSGPI
+284 VQQYAAKVSGPI
-296 IRDRVH
+296 VRDEIH
-302 YLVSLDGQRRR
+302 YLVSVDGQRRR

-320 PEFLRG
+320 PAFLRG
-326 TGAPEDVATA
+326 TGSPADEVTA
-336 DSLERFFDVLEE
+336 DSLERFFDVLETE
-348 QYGVGGARSQYGEWE
+348 YGVVNAASQYGEWE

-370 LFGRLDW
+370 LFGRIDW
-377 TLSDRHRLSVRNNFS
+377 TISDRHRLSVRNNFS
-392 DHKNLNEAGGFAFP
+392 DHKNHDEAGSFAFP
-406 AGISQAESFKDRANS
+406 AGISQAESFEDRANS
-421 LVSELTS
+421 LVGELTS
-428 VITPRIFNVLRLQYA
+428 VITPSIFNVLRLQYA

-451 NNLKP
+451 NNLRP

-472 AFISFRNFLDETKF
+472 AFISFRNFLDETKL
-486 QIVDNVTLA
+486 QVIDNVTFA
-495 LGNHS
+495 LGDHS
-500 LKLGTNNTFSS
+500 IKLGTNNTFTS
-511 IENIFW
+511 IENVFW

-537 SRFNRNVRADSVA
+537 SRFSRNVRSDSIA
-550 PNATFDVQEYSLY
+550 PNARFDVQEYSLY
-563 AQDEWRITPK
+563 AQDEWQITPK
-573 LLGVIG
+573 LLGVVG

-588 DRPGRVVDAERA
+588 DRPGRVVDVERA
-600 FGIETGVAPID
+600 FGMETGIAPID
-611 DNNVSPRLSFT
+611 DNNISPRVQLT
-622 YDVRG
+622 YNVRG
-627 NATEL
+627 DATEL
-632 IRIGAGFFY
+632 IRAGVGLFY

-652 GITDNPLLV
+652 GITDTPLLV
-661 VDCRGSLTAVPLPPD
+661 VDCRGSLAEVPTPPD
-676 IPPDPSDYRT
+676 VPPSPASYRD
-686 WAASGDDNPF
+686 WASSGEDNPF
-696 TCGGAGGFG
+696 TCGGAGGLG
-705 GVPEYTFWNG
+705 GVPEYTFWHD
-715 GFELPETLKANVGY
+715 GFELPETLKANIGY

-735 GTIASIDLLFSESS
+735 GTLASIDLLFSESS

-762 QFQLASEGGRRVFVP
+762 QFQLAAEGGRRIFVP
-777 AGRFAPISAAGADR
+777 AGRFAPSSAAGTDR

-809 RSFSTTLNVDHRLTD
+809 RAFSATLNVDHRLSD
-824 SSAVRASY
+824 SAGVRASY

-851 FTSQRYGALGPNVI
+851 FTGQRYGALGPNVI
-865 GDIGDEAAGW
+865 GAIGDEAGGW
-875 GPSNFS
+875 GPSNFN
-881 RDHTIVLSG
+881 REHTIVLSG

-896 GIRLSPKWSIRSGT
+896 GFRVSPKWSIRSGT
-910 PWGPEVSGDING
+910 PWGPEVNGDING

-933 FRPNELPVFVPA
+933 HRPEELPVFVPSSA
-945 SVVNRDSVVAVAR
+945 SPGDALEAVATAR
-958 ARYSDILAKHD
+958 ARYSDFLEEHE

-989 NQLDLTIR
+989 NQLDMTIR
-997 KRFAT
+997 KRFQT
-1002 AADQGAEVHVDL
+1002 AGDQAAEVHIDL

-1020 LNDKW
+1020 LSSDW

-1032 AARRNLLFAQQYDPG
+1032 PARRNLLLAQSYDAA
-1047 TGQVLYTVPAP
+1047 TGKVLYTVPNT
-1058 ESFADRTQVG
+1058 FADRTQVG
-1068 SNLLMQ
+1068 SNLLLQ
-1074 FSAQIGVRYYF
+1074 FSAQIGIRYYF

>member
-1 MSVTRLV
+1 MSVIRLA
-8 RIGAFAVALVV
+8 RLAAFTSLLLAGI
-19 AVVSSGSA
+19 VSSGAA
-27 QGSTTTGAIRGRV
+27 QASTTTGNIRGRV
-40 ADEAGN
+40 IDEAGN

-64 GTQTDD
+64 GTQTGD
-70 DGVYVVRFLPP
+70 DGVFVVRFLPP
-81 GTYRVAARR
+81 GSYRVAARR
-90 IGQQQAELP
+90 IGQQASELP
-99 GVRVT
+99 GIRVT

-115 RTAAVQLTGVEVRAN
+115 RTAAVQLTGVEVTAN

-259 SVYGNYRGK
+259 SLYGNYRDK
-268 SFTRSDF
+268 SLTREDF
-275 DGNPPNNFS
+275 DGNAPNNFS
-284 VQQYAGKVSGPI
+284 VQQYAGKLSGPI
-296 IRDRVH
+296 VRDQLH
-302 YLVSLDGQRRR
+302 YLVSVDGQRRR

-320 PEFLRG
+320 PAFLRG
-326 TGAPEDVATA
+326 TGNAADAASA
-336 DSLERFFDVLEE
+336 DSLERFFDVLESE
-348 QYGVGGARSQYGEWE
+348 YGVAGAASQYGEWE

-370 LFGRLDW
+370 IFGRVDW
-377 TLSDRHRLSVRNNFS
+377 TLNDRHRLSVRNNFS
-392 DHKNLNEAGGFAFP
+392 DHKNLDEAGSFAFP
-406 AGISQAESFKDRANS
+406 AGRSQAESFKDRANS
-421 LVSELTS
+421 LVGELTS
-428 VITPRIFNVLRLQYA
+428 VITPSIFNVLRVQYA

-486 QIVDNVTLA
+486 QVVDNVTLA
-495 LGNHS
+495 LGDHS
-500 LKLGTNNTFSS
+500 IKLGTNNTFTS

-537 SRFNRNVRADSVA
+537 SRFNRNVRADSVT

-573 LLGVIG
+573 LLGVFG
-579 VRYDVQRYG
+579 VRYDIQRYG

-600 FGIETGVAPID
+600 FGLETGIAPID
-611 DNNVSPRLSFT
+611 DNNVSPRVSFT
-622 YDVRG
+622 YDVKG
-627 NATEL
+627 DATQL
-632 IRIGAGFFY
+632 IRLGAGLFY

-652 GITDNPLLV
+652 ASTDTPLLV
-661 VDCRGSLTAVPLPPD
+661 VECRGSLAEVPTPPD
-676 IPPDPSDYRT
+676 VPPDVSAYPT
-686 WAASGDDNPF
+686 WAASGEDNPF
-696 TCGGAGGFG
+696 GCGGVGGIG
-705 GVPEYTFWNG
+705 GVPEYAFWNS
-715 GFELPETLKANVGY
+715 GFEIPETLKANIGY

-735 GTIASIDLLFSESS
+735 GTLASIDLLFSESS

-762 QFQLASEGGRRVFVP
+762 QFELAGEGGRRIFVP
-777 AGRFAPISAAGADR
+777 AGRFAPSSAAGTDR
-791 FRNTDFAS
+791 FRNADFAS
-799 VYVNYNDGVA
+799 VYVNYNDGIA
-809 RSFSTTLNVDHRLTD
+809 RAFAASLNIDHRLSD
-824 SSAVRASY
+824 SAAVRASY

-851 FTSQRYGALGPNVI
+851 FTGQRYGALGPNVI
-865 GDIGDEAAGW
+865 GGIGDESTGW
-875 GPSNFS
+875 GPSNFN
-881 RDHTIVLSG
+881 REHTIVLSG

-896 GIRLSPKWSIRSGT
+896 GLRVSPKWSIRSGT
-910 PWGPEVSGDING
+910 PWGPEVSGDINA
-922 DGVLFNDRPYI
+922 DGVSFNDRPYI
-933 FRPNELPVFVPA
+933 FRPEELPVFVPSTA
-945 SVVNRDSVVAVAR
+945 SPEEALSLVATAR
-958 ARYSDILAKHD
+958 ARYSDFLEKHD

-989 NQLDLTIR
+989 NQLDMTVR
-997 KRFAT
+997 KRFET
-1002 AADQGAEVHVDL
+1002 AGDQAAEVHIDL

-1020 LNDKW
+1020 LNGDW

-1032 AARRNLLFAQQYDPG
+1032 AARRNLLLAQDYDASNS
-1047 TGQVLYTVPAP
+1047 QVRYTVPNT
-1058 ESFADRTQVG
+1058 FASRTQVG
-1068 SNLLMQ
+1068 SNLLLQ

>member
-1 MSVTRLV
+1 V
-8 RIGAFAVALVV
+8 
-19 AVVSSGSA
+19 
-27 QGSTTTGAIRGRV
+27 
-40 ADEAGN
+40 DEAGN

-51 TVVAT
+51 TVLAT

-64 GTQTDD
+64 GTQTGD

-90 IGQQQAELP
+90 IGQQPAEVP

-115 RTAAVQLTGVEVRAN
+115 RTAAVQLTGVEVTAN

-245 INIVTQGGTNDFRA
+245 INIVTRGGTNDFRA
-259 SVYGNYRGK
+259 SVYGNYRDK
-268 SFTRSDF
+268 SLTRADF

-284 VQQYAGKVSGPI
+284 VQQYAGRVSGPL
-296 IRDRVH
+296 IRDQLH
-302 YLVSLDGQRRR
+302 YLVSVDGQRRR

-320 PEFLRG
+320 PAFLRG
-326 TGAPEDVATA
+326 TGAPEDAATA
-336 DSLERFFDVLEE
+336 DSLERFFDVLGS
-348 QYGVGGARSQYGEWE
+348 QYGVAGAASQYGEWE

-370 LFGRLDW
+370 LFGRVDW
-377 TLSDRHRLSVRNNFS
+377 TLNDRHRLSVRNNFS
-392 DHKNLNEAGGFAFP
+392 DHKNLDEAGGFAFP
-406 AGISQAESFKDRANS
+406 AGRSQAESFKDRANS
-421 LVSELTS
+421 LVGELTS
-428 VITPRIFNVLRLQYA
+428 VITPSIFNVLRVQYA
-443 TEERPRIG
+443 TEERPRVG

-472 AFISFRNFLDETKF
+472 AFISFRNFLDETKL
-486 QIVDNVTLA
+486 QIVDNVTVA
-495 LGNHS
+495 LGDHS
-500 LKLGTNNTFSS
+500 IKLGTNNTFSS
-511 IENIFW
+511 IENVFW

-526 NSLADFEAFRP
+526 NSLGDFEAFRP

-563 AQDEWRITPK
+563 AQDEWRITPR
-573 LLGVIG
+573 LLGVFG

-611 DNNVSPRLSFT
+611 DNNISPRVSFT
-622 YDVRG
+622 YDVKG
-627 NATEL
+627 DATQL
-632 IRIGAGFFY
+632 IRAGAGFFY

-652 GITDNPLLV
+652 AITDTPLLV
-661 VDCRGSLTAVPLPPD
+661 VDCRGSLTEIPTPPD
-676 IPPDPSDYRT
+676 VPPSPAPYRN
-686 WAASGDDNPF
+686 WAASGNDNPF
-696 TCGGAGGFG
+696 TCGGAGGLG
-705 GVPEYTFWNG
+705 GVPEYTFWQG
-715 GFELPETLKANVGY
+715 DFELPETLKANVGY
-729 ERQLRP
+729 ERQVRP
-735 GTIASIDLLFSESS
+735 GTLASIDLLFSETS
-749 KLYTVRNINLRDP
+749 KLYTVRNVNLRDP
-762 QFQLASEGGRRVFVP
+762 QFELSGEGGRRIFVP
-777 AGRFAPISAAGADR
+777 AGRFSPSSAAGADR

-809 RSFSTTLNVDHRLTD
+809 RAFAATLNIDHRLSD
-824 SSAVRASY
+824 SAAVRASY

-865 GDIGDEAAGW
+865 GAIGDEATGW
-875 GPSNFS
+875 GPSNFN
-881 RDHTIVLSG
+881 REHAIVLSG
-890 TFRLPF
+890 TFRLPY
-896 GIRLSPKWSIRSGT
+896 GIRVSPKWSIRSGT
-910 PWGPEVSGDING
+910 PWGPEVSGDINA
-922 DGVLFNDRPYI
+922 DGVNFNDRPYV
-933 FRPNELPVFVPA
+933 FRPEELPVFVPS
-945 SVVNRDSVVAVAR
+945 SVANRDSVVAVAR
-958 ARYSDILAKHD
+958 ARYADILGEFD

-989 NQLDLTIR
+989 NQLDMTIR

-1002 AADQGAEVHVDL
+1002 AGSQAAEVHIDL

-1020 LNDKW
+1020 LNSDW

-1032 AARRNLLFAQQYDPG
+1032 AARRNLLVAQQYDAG
-1047 TGQVLYTVPAP
+1047 TGQVQYTVPAT
-1058 ESFADRTQVG
+1058 FGDRTQVG
-1068 SNLLMQ
+1068 SNLLLQ

>member
-1 MSVTRLV
+1 MSVIRHA
-8 RIGAFAVALVV
+8 RIATLACALL
-19 AVVSSGSA
+19 AGSVSLAAA
-27 QGSTTTGAIRGRV
+27 QASTTTGNIRGRV
-40 ADEAGN
+40 IDEAGN

-81 GTYRVAARR
+81 GSYRVAARR

-99 GVRVT
+99 GIRVT

-115 RTAAVQLTGVEVRAN
+115 RTAAVQLTGVEVTAN

-259 SVYGNYRGK
+259 SLYGNYRDK
-268 SFTRSDF
+268 SLTREDF

-284 VQQYAGKVSGPI
+284 VQQYAGKLSGPI
-296 IRDRVH
+296 VRDQLH
-302 YLVSLDGQRRR
+302 YLVSVDGQRRR

-320 PEFLRG
+320 PAFLRASG
-326 TGAPEDVATA
+326 DAADAASA
-336 DSLERFFDVLEE
+336 DSLERFFDVLESE
-348 QYGVGGARSQYGEWE
+348 YGVAGAASQYGEWE

-370 LFGRLDW
+370 IFGRVDW
-377 TLSDRHRLSVRNNFS
+377 TLNDRHRLSVRNNFS
-392 DHKNLNEAGGFAFP
+392 DHKNLDEAGSFAFP
-406 AGISQAESFKDRANS
+406 AGRSQAESFKDRANS
-421 LVSELTS
+421 LVGELTS
-428 VITPRIFNVLRLQYA
+428 VITPSIFNVLRVQYA

-486 QIVDNVTLA
+486 QVVDNVTLA

-500 LKLGTNNTFSS
+500 IKLGTNNTFTS

-537 SRFNRNVRADSVA
+537 SRFNRNVRADSVT

-573 LLGVIG
+573 LLGVFG

-600 FGIETGVAPID
+600 FGLETGIAPID
-611 DNNVSPRLSFT
+611 DNNISPRVSFT
-622 YDVRG
+622 YDLKG
-627 NATEL
+627 DATQL
-632 IRIGAGFFY
+632 IRLGAGLFY

-652 GITDNPLLV
+652 ASTDTPLLV
-661 VDCRGSLTAVPLPPD
+661 VECRGSLAEVPTPPD
-676 IPPDPSDYRT
+676 VPPDVSSYPD
-686 WAASGDDNPF
+686 WAASGEDNPF
-696 TCGGAGGFG
+696 GCGGAGGVG
-705 GVPEYTFWNG
+705 GVPEYAFWNS
-715 GFELPETLKANVGY
+715 GFEIPETLKANIGY

-735 GTIASIDLLFSESS
+735 GTLASIDLLFSESS

-762 QFQLASEGGRRVFVP
+762 QFQLAGEGGRRVFVP
-777 AGRFAPISAAGADR
+777 AGRFSPSSAAGTDR
-791 FRNTDFAS
+791 FRNADFAS
-799 VYVNYNDGVA
+799 VYVNYNDGIA
-809 RSFSTTLNVDHRLTD
+809 RSFAASLNIDHRLGD
-824 SSAVRASY
+824 SAAVRASY

-851 FTSQRYGALGPNVI
+851 FTGQRYGALGPNVI
-865 GDIGDEAAGW
+865 GGIGDESTGW
-875 GPSNFS
+875 GPSNFN
-881 RDHTIVLSG
+881 REHTIVLSG
-890 TFRLPF
+890 TFRLPY
-896 GIRLSPKWSIRSGT
+896 GIRVSPKWSIRSGT
-910 PWGPEVSGDING
+910 PWGPEVSGDINA
-922 DGVLFNDRPYI
+922 DGVNFNDRPYI
-933 FRPNELPVFVPA
+933 FRPEELPVFVPPSA
-945 SVVNRDSVVAVAR
+945 SNRDSVVAAAR
-958 ARYSDILAKHD
+958 ARYSDFLGKHD

-989 NQLDLTIR
+989 NQLDMTIR
-997 KRFAT
+997 KRFET
-1002 AADQGAEVHVDL
+1002 AGDQAAEVHIDL

-1020 LNDKW
+1020 LNSDW

-1032 AARRNLLFAQQYDPG
+1032 AARRNLLLAQDYDAAN
-1047 TGQVLYTVPAP
+1047 GQVRYTVPAR
-1058 ESFADRTQVG
+1058 FADRTQVG
-1068 SNLLMQ
+1068 SNLLLQ

>member
-1 MSVTRLV
+1 MSVNAFV
-8 RIGAFAVALVV
+8 ARILPALALLVAL
-19 AVVSSGSA
+19 ASSGAA
-27 QGSTTTGAIRGRV
+27 QNSTTTGAIRGRV
-40 ADEAGN
+40 VDEAGN
-46 PLPAA
+46 PLPAT

-64 GTQTDD
+64 GTQSDD

-81 GTYRVAARR
+81 GSYRVAARR
-90 IGQQQAELP
+90 IGQQPAELA

-109 PANFTL
+109 PASFTL
-115 RTAAVQLTGVEVRAN
+115 RTAAVELTAVEVTAS

-170 SPAPEVTTGGQFA
+170 APAPEVTTGGQFS

-245 INIVTQGGTNDFRA
+245 VNIVTQGGTNDFRA
-259 SVYGNYRGK
+259 SVYGNYRDK
-268 SFTRSDF
+268 SLTRVDF

-296 IRDRVH
+296 VRDKGH
-302 YLVSLDGQRRR
+302 YLVSFDGQRRR

-320 PEFLRG
+320 PEFLRS
-326 TGAPEDVATA
+326 TGEPEDAATA
-336 DSLERFFDVLEE
+336 DSLERFFGVLEN
-348 QYGVGGARSQYGEWE
+348 QYGVANARSQYGEWE

-377 TLSDRHRLSVRNNFS
+377 TLNERHRLSVRNNFS
-392 DHKNLNEAGGFAFP
+392 DHKNLDEAGSFAFP

-421 LVSELTS
+421 LVGELTS
-428 VITPRIFNVLRLQYA
+428 VITPSVFNVLRVQYA

-486 QIVDNVTLA
+486 QIVDNVTFA
-495 LGNHS
+495 RGNHS
-500 LKLGTNNTFSS
+500 IKLGTNNTFSS

-550 PNATFDVQEYSLY
+550 PHATFDVQEYSVY
-563 AQDEWRITPK
+563 AQDEWRLTPK
-573 LLGVIG
+573 LLGVLG

-600 FGIETGVAPID
+600 FGLETGVAPID
-611 DNNVSPRLSFT
+611 DNNISPRVSFT

-632 IRIGAGFFY
+632 IRAGAGFFY

-652 GITDNPLLV
+652 AITDTPLLV
-661 VDCRGSLTAVPLPPD
+661 VDCRGSLTAVPVPPD
-676 IPPDPSDYRT
+676 VPPSPAAYRT
-686 WAASGDDNPF
+686 WAPSGDDNPF
-696 TCGGAGGFG
+696 TCGGAGGLG
-705 GVPEYTFWNG
+705 GVPEYTFWHS
-715 GFELPETLKANVGY
+715 GFELPETLKANLGY
-729 ERQLRP
+729 EREVRR

-762 QFQLASEGGRRVFVP
+762 QFELSREGGRRVFVP
-777 AGRFAPISAAGADR
+777 ASRFTPSSAAGADR

-809 RSFSTTLNVDHRLTD
+809 RSFSATLNVDHRLTD
-824 SSAVRASY
+824 SSTVRASY

-865 GDIGDEAAGW
+865 GDIGDKSAGW
-875 GPSNFS
+875 GPSNFN

-896 GIRLSPKWSIRSGT
+896 GVRVSPKWSIRSGQ

-933 FRPNELPVFVPA
+933 FRPEELPVFVPS
-945 SVVNRDSVVAVAR
+945 SVANRDSVVAVAR
-958 ARYSDILAKHD
+958 ARYADILSKHD
-969 CVGDYV
+969 CVGDYA

-989 NQLDLTIR
+989 NQLDMTIR

-1002 AADQGAEVHVDL
+1002 AGDQAAEVNIDL

-1020 LNDKW
+1020 LNRKW

-1032 AARRNLLFAQQYDPG
+1032 AARRNLLVAQQYDATNG
-1047 TGQVLYTVPAP
+1047 EVQYTVPTT
-1058 ESFADRTQVG
+1058 FGNRTQVG
-1068 SNLLMQ
+1068 SNLLLQ

>member
-1 MSVTRLV
+1 MSVTTLSRRV
-8 RIGAFAVALVV
+8 AIAFGLLI
-19 AVVSSGSA
+19 AVVSSAAA
-27 QGSTTTGAIRGRV
+27 QASTTTGNIRGRV
-40 ADEAGN
+40 VDEAGN

-64 GTQTDD
+64 GTQTGD

-81 GTYRVAARR
+81 GSYRVAARR
-90 IGQQQAELP
+90 IGQQPAEVP

-115 RTAAVQLTGVEVRAN
+115 RTAAVQLTGVEVTAN

-259 SVYGNYRGK
+259 SIYGNYRDK
-268 SFTRSDF
+268 SLTREDF

-284 VQQYAGKVSGPI
+284 VQQYAGRVSGPV
-296 IRDRVH
+296 IRDQLH
-302 YLVSLDGQRRR
+302 YLVSVDGQRRR

-320 PEFLRG
+320 PAFLRG
-326 TGAPEDVATA
+326 TGAPEDAATA
-336 DSLERFFDVLEE
+336 DSLERFFDVLES
-348 QYGVGGARSQYGEWE
+348 QYGVAGAASQYGEWE

-377 TLSDRHRLSVRNNFS
+377 TLNDRHRLSVRNNFS
-392 DHKNLNEAGGFAFP
+392 DHKNLDEAGGFAFP
-406 AGISQAESFKDRANS
+406 AGRSQAESFKDRANS
-421 LVSELTS
+421 LVGELTS
-428 VITPRIFNVLRLQYA
+428 VITPSIFNVLRVQYA

-472 AFISFRNFLDETKF
+472 AFISFRNFLDETKL
-486 QIVDNVTLA
+486 QIVDNVTVA
-495 LGNHS
+495 LGDHS
-500 LKLGTNNTFSS
+500 IKLGTNNTFSS

-537 SRFNRNVRADSVA
+537 SRFNRNVRSDSVA
-550 PNATFDVQEYSLY
+550 PNATFDVQEYSVY

-573 LLGVIG
+573 LLGVFG
-579 VRYDVQRYG
+579 LRYDVQRYG

-611 DNNVSPRLSFT
+611 DNNISPRVSFT
-622 YDVRG
+622 YDVKG
-627 NATEL
+627 DATQL
-632 IRIGAGFFY
+632 IRAGAGFFY

-652 GITDNPLLV
+652 SITDTPLLV
-661 VDCRGSLTAVPLPPD
+661 VDCRGSLTEIPVPPD
-676 IPPDPSDYRT
+676 VPPSPGSYRD
-686 WAASGDDNPF
+686 WAASGNDNPF
-696 TCGGAGGFG
+696 TCGGAGGLG

-729 ERQLRP
+729 ERQLRR
-735 GTIASIDLLFSESS
+735 GTLASIDLLFSETS
-749 KLYTVRNINLRDP
+749 KLYTVRNVNLRDA
-762 QFQLASEGGRRVFVP
+762 QFELSGEGGRRVFVP
-777 AGRFAPISAAGADR
+777 AGRFAPSSAAGTDR
-791 FRNTDFAS
+791 FRNSDFAS

-809 RSFSTTLNVDHRLTD
+809 RAFAATLNIDHRLTD

-865 GDIGDEAAGW
+865 GAIGDEAAGW
-875 GPSNFS
+875 GPSNFN
-881 RDHTIVLSG
+881 REHTIVLSG
-890 TFRLPF
+890 TFRLPY
-896 GIRLSPKWSIRSGT
+896 GIRVSPKWSIRSGT
-910 PWGPEVSGDING
+910 PWGPEVSGDINA
-922 DGVLFNDRPYI
+922 DGVNFNDRPYV
-933 FRPNELPVFVPA
+933 FRPDELPVFVPSSA
-945 SVVNRDSVVAVAR
+945 SSADSLNLVATAR
-958 ARYSDILAKHD
+958 ARYSDFLDQHD

-989 NQLDLTIR
+989 NQLDMTIR

-1002 AADQGAEVHVDL
+1002 AGDQAAEVHLDL

-1020 LNDKW
+1020 LNKDW

-1032 AARRNLLFAQQYDPG
+1032 AARRNLLLAQDYDAANA
-1047 TGQVLYTVPAP
+1047 QVRYTVPAT
-1058 ESFADRTQVG
+1058 FATRTQVG
-1068 SNLLMQ
+1068 SNLLLQ